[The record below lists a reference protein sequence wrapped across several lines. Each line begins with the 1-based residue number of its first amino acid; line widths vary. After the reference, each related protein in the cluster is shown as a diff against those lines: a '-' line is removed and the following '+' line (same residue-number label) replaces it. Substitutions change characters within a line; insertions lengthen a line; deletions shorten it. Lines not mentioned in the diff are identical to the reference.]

1 MPRKTAQPP
10 APPETEPANS
20 LVASAASVTRDGS
33 SAFTKKRGLQA
44 WQSEAWAFYDSI
56 GELRAAANWIGNA
69 LSRIRLVIKHKD
81 SEGSSTLKEGLA
93 VDALAGLFG
102 GESGQSQML
111 EALGIHLTVPGEAY
125 LVAEPQSGD
134 LPDAWMVCSTEEVT
148 NTTGSETWSVNR
160 GDGKRELKK
169 NCLVI
174 RVWRPHP
181 RKWVEADSS
190 VRAVLPI
197 LREIQALT
205 KRVAADIDSRLAGAG
220 LLLLPSEMSFV
231 SPPKEGEDPANA
243 QDPFFDALLEA
254 MMTPIEDRESA
265 AAVVPLVVRAPGAL
279 LSTAQHITFSTP
291 FDAQSQ
297 SLREEGIKR
306 TALGMDLPPEIMLG
320 TGNAN
325 HWSAWQIDESA
336 IKIHVEPLMELVCDA
351 FTQKWLWPVLEAAG
365 EIDYGTTVGWDTAD
379 LRVRPNHAQEA
390 IELYDR
396 GQLSPD
402 ALRRETGFED
412 SDRPNDDEQKT
423 MLLLKLALANSDLSA
438 GAVRALG
445 LDIAPEDVGNR
456 YQPVPPPQVEPP
468 TGRDRN
474 LPQED
479 QSRAAAAL
487 VAVEMVVLRALE
499 RANNRLNR
507 RSKQTRSCS
516 DTECSQGLQG
526 AWANVPRL
534 AEVLS
539 VSPDWLETQL
549 DGYTRSVLTG
559 EFEHCPEA
567 LRDYLFDVKVLTHV

>member
-10 APPETEPANS
+10 TVTEPEPANS
-20 LVASAASVTRDGS
+20 LVASAASITRDGP
-33 SAFTKKRGLQA
+33 SAFTKKRGLLA
-44 WQSEAWAFYDSI
+44 WQSEAWGFYDTI

-69 LSRIRLVIKHKD
+69 LSRIRLVIKRKD
-81 SEGSSTLKEGLA
+81 SNGTVTLTEGLA
-93 VDALAGLFG
+93 VDALNTLFG

-111 EALGIHLTVPGEAY
+111 ESLGIHLTVPGEAY
-125 LVAEPQSGD
+125 LVAEPQPGQN
-134 LPDAWMVCSTEEVT
+134 PDAWMVCSTEEVT
-148 NTTGSETWSVNR
+148 NTTGSEVWSVNR
-160 GDGKRELKK
+160 GDGKRELRK
-169 NCLVI
+169 NSLII

-181 RKWVEADSS
+181 RKWIEADSS

-231 SPPKEGEDPANA
+231 APPTEGEDPANA
-243 QDPFFDALLEA
+243 SDPFFDALLQA

-297 SLREEGIKR
+297 GLREEGIKR

-320 TGNAN
+320 TGNSN

-336 IKIHVEPLMELVCDA
+336 IKIHVEPLMELIVDA
-351 FTQKWLWPVLEAAG
+351 LTQKWLWPVLEAG
-365 EIDYGTTVGWDTAD
+365 GQPDYETTVGWDTAD
-379 LRVRPNHAQEA
+379 LRVRPNHATEA

-396 GQLSPD
+396 GELSPD

-412 SDRPNDDEQKT
+412 SDAPNDEQRKQI
-423 MLLLKLALANSDLSA
+423 LLLKLAMANSDLSA
-438 GAVRALG
+438 GAAQALG
-445 LDIAPEDVGNR
+445 LDITPENIGTR
-456 YQPVPPPQVEPP
+456 YQPVPPPQVEAP
-468 TGRDRN
+468 TGRDRT
-474 LPQED
+474 LPVEQD
-479 QSRAAAAL
+479 SRAAAAL

-499 RANNRLNR
+499 RANNRLTR
-507 RSKQTRSCS
+507 RGKQTRSCS
-516 DTECSQGLQG
+516 DAECTAGLQG
-526 AWANVPRL
+526 AWNNVPRL
-534 AEVLS
+534 AEALAV
-539 VSPDWLETQL
+539 PPAWLETQL

-559 EFEHCPEA
+559 EFDHCPEA
-567 LRDYLFDVKVLTHV
+567 LRDYLFDVKVLTSV